1 MVKCAHCRDRK
12 GKRKCPHLS
21 GMICTAC
28 CGENRR
34 TVFPCPADCP
44 YLHTGESYRRQRA
57 APQVREKFTGRYAGY
72 LRAGKDSLVR
82 DLFEIER
89 ILYLGAAKAGKG
101 DDGEIMEAV
110 TFLRRSMSSLATVEN
125 FPGLLGRHL
134 VDEVK
139 KFAGDD
145 SPGRRDEIREAAD
158 QLIRFLN
165 SVSKCEGGDRDYI
178 DLLHLAGH
186 DMGFEKPVGPA
197 KRASRI
203 ILPGEL

>member
-1 MVKCAHCRDRK
+1 MAKCVHCRDRK

-21 GMICTAC
+21 GVICTTC

-34 TVFPCPADCP
+34 TIFPCPTDCP
-44 YLHTGESYRRQRA
+44 YLHAGDSYRRQRA
-57 APQVREKFTGRYAGY
+57 APQVREKFSRRYSGY
-72 LRAGKDSLVR
+72 LRSGKESLAR

-89 ILYLGAAKAGKG
+89 ILYLGTAQGGKG
-101 DDGEIMEAV
+101 DDSEVVKAV
-110 TFLRRSMSSLATVEN
+110 SYLRRSMSSLATVEN

-139 KFAGDD
+139 KFARDD

-158 QLIRFLN
+158 HLIRFLN

-186 DMGFEKPVGPA
+186 DMGFEKFAGGA
-197 KRASRI
+197 KRASGI
-203 ILPGEL
+203 VLPGER